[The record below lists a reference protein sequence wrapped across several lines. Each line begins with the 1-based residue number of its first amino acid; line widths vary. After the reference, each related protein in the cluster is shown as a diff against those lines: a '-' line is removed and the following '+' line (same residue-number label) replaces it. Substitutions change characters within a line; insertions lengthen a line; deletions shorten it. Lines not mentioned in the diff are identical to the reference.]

1 MGSKNLIKGE
11 GVMKTANFYVQ
22 LALRAIEERIKGG
35 RTLTFEQYKEEIDN
49 KDWIQEV
56 ESLRAGAFVSL
67 YKDDELRGCIGTVE
81 AMEEHIGEEIIKNA
95 LEAAFFDPRFVPVE
109 KEELEQLSISVD
121 ILKEKE
127 LVESKEDLD
136 PKKYGIVV
144 EHEGKR
150 GLLLP
155 DLEGVDTPDK
165 QLDIA
170 AKKAGIMEGEKMK
183 VYRFEV
189 LRHK

>member
-1 MGSKNLIKGE
+1 MQPSNLYAK
-11 GVMKTANFYVQ
+11 
-22 LALRAIEERIKGG
+22 LALRAIEEKINSG
-35 RTLTFEQYKEEIDN
+35 RTLIFDEYKEEIEDPE
-49 KDWIQEV
+49 WIRKV
-56 ESLRAGAFVSL
+56 EGLKAGAFVSL
-67 YKDDELRGCIGTVE
+67 YKAAELRGCIGTVE
-81 AMEEHIGEEIIKNA
+81 PMENHVGEEIIKNA
-95 LEAAFFDPRFVPVE
+95 VEAAFFDPRFVPVE
-109 KEELEQLSISVD
+109 KDELEQLSISVD

-127 LVESKEDLD
+127 PVETMEDLD
-136 PKKYGIVV
+136 PGKYGIVV

-155 DLEGVDTPDK
+155 NLEGVDTPDK

-189 LRHK
+189 LRYH

>member
-1 MGSKNLIKGE
+1 MKPSNLY
-11 GVMKTANFYVQ
+11 AQ
-22 LALRAIEERIKGG
+22 LALRAIEEKIESG
-35 RTLTFEQYKEEIDN
+35 RTLKFEEYKEEVDN
-49 KDWIQEV
+49 DKWLREV
-56 ESLRAGAFVSL
+56 EKLQAGAFVSL
-67 YKDDELRGCIGTVE
+67 YKEDELRGCIGTVE

-121 ILKEKE
+121 VLKEKE
-127 LVESKEDLD
+127 LVESIEDLD
-136 PKKYGIVV
+136 PQKYGVVV

-189 LRHK
+189 IRYK

>member
-1 MGSKNLIKGE
+1 
-11 GVMKTANFYVQ
+11 MKTSNNYVQ
-22 LALRAIEERIKGG
+22 LAFRAIEERIKCG
-35 RTLTFEQYKEEIDN
+35 RTLLFEQYKKDVEN
-49 KDWIQEV
+49 KEWIKEV
-56 ESLRAGAFVSL
+56 ESLQAGAFVSL
-67 YKDDELRGCIGTVE
+67 YKEDQLRGCIGTVE
-81 AMEEHIGEEIIKNA
+81 PMEEHVGKEIIQNA

-109 KEELEQLSISVD
+109 KEELDQISISVD
-121 ILKEKE
+121 VLKKKE
-127 LVESKEDLD
+127 LVETIEDLD
-136 PKKYGIVV
+136 PKRYGVVV
-144 EHEGKR
+144 EHQGKR

-189 LRHK
+189 LRYK

>member
-1 MGSKNLIKGE
+1 MKPSNLYAK
-11 GVMKTANFYVQ
+11 
-22 LALRAIEERIKGG
+22 LALRAIEEKINSGS
-35 RTLTFEQYKEEIDN
+35 TLLFDEYK
-49 KDWIQEV
+49 KEV
-56 ESLRAGAFVSL
+56 EDHEWIEEVEGLQAGAFVSI
-67 YKDDELRGCIGTVE
+67 YKDNELRGCIGTVE
-81 AMEEHIGEEIIKNA
+81 PLEKNVGEEIIKNA
-95 LEAAFFDPRFVPVE
+95 VEAAFFDPRFVPIE

-127 LVESKEDLD
+127 PVESIEDLD
-136 PKKYGIVV
+136 PEKYGIVV

-170 AKKAGIMEGEKMK
+170 AKKAGIMEGEKMA

-189 LRHK
+189 LRYQ

>member
-1 MGSKNLIKGE
+1 
-11 GVMKTANFYVQ
+11 MKTSNYYVE
-22 LALRAIEERIKGG
+22 LALRAIEERIKRG
-35 RTLTFEQYKEEIDN
+35 RTLTFAQYKEEIDN
-49 KDWIQEV
+49 EEWIKEV
-56 ESLRAGAFVSL
+56 ESLQAGAFVSL
-67 YKDDELRGCIGTVE
+67 YKGDELRGCIGTVE

-109 KEELEQLSISVD
+109 KEELERLSISVD
-121 ILKEKE
+121 VLKEKE
-127 LVESKEDLD
+127 LVESKADLD
-136 PKKYGIVV
+136 PKKYGVVV

-155 DLEGVDTPDK
+155 DLVGVDTPDK

-189 LRHK
+189 LRYK

>member
-1 MGSKNLIKGE
+1 
-11 GVMKTANFYVQ
+11 MKPSNHYKK
-22 LALRAIEERIKGG
+22 LALRAIEVKLDSG
-35 RTLTFEQYKEEIDN
+35 RTIRFDEYKEEIHDQQ
-49 KDWIQEV
+49 WIREV
-56 ESLRAGAFVSL
+56 EGLRAGVFVSL
-67 YKDDELRGCIGTVE
+67 YKDHALRGCIGTIE
-81 AMEEHIGEEIIKNA
+81 GMEEHVGKEIIKNA
-95 LEAAFFDPRFVPVE
+95 MEAAFFDPRFIPLE
-109 KEELEQLSISVD
+109 KEELKDLSISVD

-127 LVESKEDLD
+127 LVDHIGDLD
-136 PKKYGIVV
+136 PLKYGIVV

-155 DLEGVDTPDK
+155 NLEGVDTPEE

-189 LRHK
+189 IRYQ